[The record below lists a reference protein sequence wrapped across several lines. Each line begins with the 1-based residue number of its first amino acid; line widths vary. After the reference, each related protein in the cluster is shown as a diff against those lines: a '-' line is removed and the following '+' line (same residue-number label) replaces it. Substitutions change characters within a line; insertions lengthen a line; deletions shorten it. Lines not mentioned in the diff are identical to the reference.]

1 MEESEKQNLFDT
13 FKAVIESIV
22 NEKKMVPKSKKKLD
36 KLVAGVNL
44 GLQIEKDYFFWL
56 NLKAESGNF
65 ILNRG
70 KLDDYDFQLLA
81 APEDL
86 MFFCNG
92 ENSTIHMVTNKNRFG
107 ERKLKIQ
114 KGTTGRNLGKLLK
127 FASLLVIDKE
137 APV

>member
-1 MEESEKQNLFDT
+1 MEESEKENLFAT

-22 NEKKMVPKSKKKLD
+22 EEKRNNPKSNKKLQ

-44 GLQIEKDYFFWL
+44 GLQIEKDYYFWL
-56 NLKAESGNF
+56 NLKAKGGKFE
-65 ILNRG
+65 LNMG
-70 KLDDYDFQLLA
+70 KLDEYDFQLLA

-92 ENSTIHMVTNKNRFG
+92 ENSTVHMVTKKNRFG
-107 ERKLKIQ
+107 EKKLRIE

-127 FASLLVIDKE
+127 FSSILVLDKE
-137 APV
+137 AP